1 LRGRE
6 KVELKKGG
14 VLFLQ
19 IIDAKG
25 FTEDKKDQLKS
36 IAKFI
41 NDHKYGCV
49 KRYELLLVENDADRN
64 KIIDLITGNI

>member
-1 LRGRE
+1 
-6 KVELKKGG
+6 
-14 VLFLQ
+14 LQ

-41 NDHKYGCV
+41 NDNKYGCV
-49 KRYELLLVENDADRN
+49 RQYELLLVEKDDDH
-64 KIIDLITGNI
+64 KKVSDLIKGNI